1 MTLLNFWKN
10 NTVIQAALTQPILD
24 DKSFQGF
31 QSLIFAAAGIHLSD
45 AKRSMVAGR
54 LAKRLKI
61 LGQSDYRTYLERI
74 KRDPVEHQL
83 AVNLLTT
90 NETWFFRE
98 SKHFDFLRN
107 HILPNFSGS
116 ASCRIWSAA
125 CSSGEEPYSL
135 AMLLD
140 DYFGSNGD
148 WHISASDISTRVLEA
163 ASQGHYPLAR
173 AEHIPEAWLKRYC
186 LKGTGEYDGSFL
198 MNRSL
203 RSRIHFCQ
211 KNLDNLET
219 FSKPFDV
226 VFLRNVLIYFSPET
240 KRKVVAAVLSQLK
253 PGGVL
258 MVGHSET
265 LNGISTSVQT
275 LAPSIYR
282 KTG

>member
-1 MTLLNFWKN
+1 M
-10 NTVIQAALTQPILD
+10 QAVLSQPALD

-61 LGQSDYRTYLERI
+61 LGQPDYRSYLERI
-74 KRDPVEHQL
+74 KHDPQEHQF

-98 SKHFDFLRN
+98 SKHFDFLRT
-107 HILPNFSGS
+107 HILPAFSER

-125 CSSGEEPYSL
+125 CSTGEEPYSL

-140 DYFGSNGD
+140 DYFGSSGD
-148 WHISASDISTRVLEA
+148 WHVSASDISTRVLA
-163 ASQGHYPLAR
+163 TAMQGHYPLAR

-186 LKGTGEYDGSFL
+186 LRGTGEYDGSFL
-198 MNRSL
+198 INKNL
-203 RSRIHFCQ
+203 RSRVHFCQ

-240 KRKVVAAVLSQLK
+240 KRKVIAAVLSQLK
-253 PGGVL
+253 PGGIL

-265 LNGISTSVQT
+265 LNGLNASVQT

-282 KTG
+282 KSG